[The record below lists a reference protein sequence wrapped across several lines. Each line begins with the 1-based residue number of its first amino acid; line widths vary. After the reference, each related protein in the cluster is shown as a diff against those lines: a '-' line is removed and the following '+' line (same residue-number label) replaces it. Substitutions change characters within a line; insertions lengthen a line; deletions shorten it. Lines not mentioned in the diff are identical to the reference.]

1 MQSLNFDKA
10 QKIHNQCEMDLL
22 LHEKMADIICS
33 NFASRISQTTSKD
46 MEKNF
51 LLPSNCPLSIPL
63 FNTELRRIMSS
74 NQRKGDV
81 KLTTPQKSLI
91 KVVAGALNIFT
102 RYRMKSLKYK
112 QSHKWLQIL
121 LQL

>member
-33 NFASRISQTTSKD
+33 NFASRISQTASKD
-46 MEKNF
+46 MEKKF

-102 RYRMKSLKYK
+102 RYRMKSLKHK

>member
-10 QKIHNQCEMDLL
+10 QKIHNQCEMNLS
-22 LHEKMADIICS
+22 LHEKVADIICS

-46 MEKNF
+46 MEKKF
-51 LLPSNCPLSIPL
+51 LHPSNCPLSVPL

-81 KLTTPQKSLI
+81 KLTTLQKSLI

-102 RYRMKSLKYK
+102 EV
-112 QSHKWLQIL
+112 QN
-121 LQL
+121 